1 MSSDVEVSDRRRAK
15 RLRGIHKGLIIFGGS
30 NCSQPCAILDISETG
45 ARLRP
50 LDSFTCPDRFQLR
63 DSKSAIRECTVV
75 WRHGASVGVR
85 FD

>member
-1 MSSDVEVSDRRRAK
+1 MSSNVEASDRRSAR
-15 RLRGIHKGLIIFGGS
+15 RLRGIHKGLIIFSGS
-30 NCSQPCAILDISETG
+30 NCTQPCAILDISETG

-63 DSKSAIRECTVV
+63 DNKSAIRECTVV
-75 WRHGASVGVR
+75 WRQGSSVGVR